1 MKTAIT
7 KLFLLNNP
15 NVKEST
21 IEFPTPDYCP
31 KCHAPFVHN
40 FSRAIAT
47 YKEKVEIFLHCNH
60 CSSSFIA
67 TYANFTENP
76 TYSIYREN
84 GKYWTHSLENC
95 EPIYPENKLFSVKIA
110 NISPMFQTIYNQANS
125 AESHSLNE
133 ISGMAY
139 RKALEF
145 LIKDYCI
152 FKNPND
158 KDKISNMLLSKCI
171 QEFIDNPKIKANAT
185 ASIWLANDETHYI
198 RKFENKDISDLKNFI
213 NAVIAYI
220 ELEFY
225 TDEAIN
231 LIQTNK

>member
-31 KCHAPFVHN
+31 KCHAPFAHN

-95 EPIYPENKLFSVKIA
+95 EPIYPENKLFSDKIA
-110 NISPMFQTIYNQANS
+110 NLSPMFQTIYNQANS

-133 ISGMAY
+133 IAGMGY

-145 LIKDYCI
+145 LVKDFCI
-152 FKNPND
+152 HLNQD
-158 KDKISNMLLSKCI
+158 KQEEIEKMLLAKCI
-171 QEFIDNPKIKANAT
+171 STYIPDEKIKNLAIAT
-185 ASIWLANDETHYI
+185 AWIGNDETHYT
-198 RKFENKDISDLKNFI
+198 RKHIDKDIQDMKKFI
-213 NAVIAYI
+213 NAMLYFI
-220 ELEFY
+220 EYQLTVE
-225 TDEAIN
+225 EA
-231 LIQTNK
+231 TTFTTT